1 MPASPGSL
9 TGRTD
14 ATSKPVD
21 FRSVATA
28 ALVSSRRF
36 SWSGDL
42 DAVAAR
48 APSVV
53 GRDPG
58 RRKRRRCDAADE
70 AGEANDADEAD
81 EAGEAG
87 EANEADDADEADE
100 ADEADDADEAASS
113 GGR

>member
-53 GRDPG
+53 GRAVRDVA
-58 RRKRRRCDAADE
+58 RETADDAADE
-70 AGEANDADEAD
+70 AGEANEAD